1 MRKAVIAAI
10 AVALIA
16 LTTGSVE
23 AQQNTV
29 VGDWT
34 LTIEGLPLHL
44 VLAQKRD
51 AVTGTMAYPHGSP
64 FQLNGAFK
72 EGVLTFSA
80 DSTGDNFTVH
90 IDSTGSLQADG
101 TMTGT
106 IKAHFIEMNDAHQV
120 VRTRDQDIEWTAAR
134 AVTK

>member
-1 MRKAVIAAI
+1 LRIAA
-10 AVALIA
+10 
-16 LTTGSVE
+16 SR
-23 AQQNTV
+23 QNTV
-29 VGDWT
+29 AGDWT

-64 FQLNGAFK
+64 FQLKGGFK
-72 EGVLTFSA
+72 ADMRTFSA
-80 DSTGDNFTVH
+80 DSTGDNFTIH
-90 IDSTGSLQADG
+90 IDSTGSFEADG

-120 VRTRDQDIEWTAAR
+120 VRTRDQDMPWTAVR
-134 AVTK
+134 VVTKER

>member
-1 MRKAVIAAI
+1 MRTTVIAAI

-16 LTTGSVE
+16 SATGSVE
-23 AQQNTV
+23 AKQNTV
-29 VGDWT
+29 AGDWT

-51 AVTGTMAYPHGSP
+51 AVTGTMDYPHGSP
-64 FQLNGAFK
+64 FQLKGAFTVR
-72 EGVLTFSA
+72 VLTFSA

-90 IDSTGSLQADG
+90 IDSTGALQADG

-120 VRTRDQDIEWTAAR
+120 VRTRDQDMAWTAVRVA
-134 AVTK
+134 TK

>member
-10 AVALIA
+10 AVTLIA
-16 LTTGSVE
+16 FATGSVT
-23 AQQNTV
+23 AKQNALA
-29 VGDWT
+29 GEWT

-51 AVTGTMAYPHGSP
+51 AVTGTMDYPHGSP
-64 FQLNGAFK
+64 FQLKGAFK
-72 EGVLTFSA
+72 AGVLTFSA
-80 DSTGDNFTVH
+80 DATGDNFTVH
-90 IDSTGSLQADG
+90 IDATGSLQADG

-120 VRTRDQDIEWTAAR
+120 VRTRDQDIAWTAAR
-134 AVTK
+134 AATK

>member
-1 MRKAVIAAI
+1 MTKAVITAI
-10 AVALIA
+10 AVTLIA
-16 LTTGSVE
+16 FTTGSVE
-23 AQQNTV
+23 ARQNTV
-29 VGDWT
+29 AGDWT

-51 AVTGTMAYPHGSP
+51 AVTGTMDYPHGSP
-64 FQLNGAFK
+64 FQLKGAFK
-72 EGVLTFSA
+72 AGVLTFVA

-106 IKAHFIEMNDAHQV
+106 IKAHFIEMNDVHQV
-120 VRTRDQDIEWTAAR
+120 VRTRDQDIAWTAVR
-134 AVTK
+134 VVTK